1 MQHKRC
7 IHCKEEKLT
16 SQFNKSASCKDAL
29 TPACKECLR
38 IQRKQRES
46 KHIVATEKTCIVC
59 DSLQPASRF
68 VPNKSCKDGL
78 NGWCK
83 TCTKDKDLQRK
94 YGITLVQYSSLL
106 LKQSYR
112 CAICGTKDP
121 LGPSGEF
128 VVDHCHGTGKI
139 RGLLCNHCNTGLG
152 KLGDT
157 VESLN
162 KAIRYL
168 SSC

>member
-7 IHCKEEKLT
+7 IHCKENKPI
-16 SQFNKSASCKDAL
+16 SDFNSSTSCKDRL
-29 TPACKECLR
+29 TSACKICLR
-38 IQRKQRES
+38 VQRKQREY
-46 KHIVATEKTCIVC
+46 KHVIATEKTCTVC
-59 DSLQPASRF
+59 DSLQPASCF

-83 TCTKDKDLQRK
+83 SCTKDKDLQRK
-94 YGITLVQYSSLL
+94 YSISLAQYNRLL
-106 LKQSYR
+106 SEQSYK

-128 VVDHCHGTGKI
+128 VVDHCHYTGKI

-168 SSC
+168 SLC